1 MRFISVRDLRSKSSE
16 VWRRVQKEK
25 DIVVTSNGRPVAILS
40 GVSEENLEESLT
52 AIREARAIQAVES
65 MQLSARRK
73 GLDLL
78 PDEEII
84 KEIQAVRKARRK

>member
-16 VWRRVQKEK
+16 VWKQVQKEK
-25 DIVVTSNGRPVAILS
+25 DVVVTSNGRPIAILS

-52 AIREARAIQAVES
+52 AIRESRAIQAVEA
-65 MQLSARRK
+65 MQLQARQA

-78 PDEEII
+78 SDEEIN
-84 KEIQAVRKARRK
+84 KEIQAVRRVRRK

>member
-40 GVSEENLEESLT
+40 GVSEDNLEESLT
-52 AIREARAIQAVES
+52 AIRESRAIQAVES

-73 GLDLL
+73 NLDHLS
-78 PDEEII
+78 DEEIN
-84 KEIQAVRKARRK
+84 KEIQAVRKARRN

>member
-40 GVSEENLEESLT
+40 GVSEENLEDSLT
-52 AIREARAIQAVES
+52 AIRKSRAAQAVES
-65 MQLSARRK
+65 MQLSARQT
-73 GLDLL
+73 GLDRLS
-78 PDEEII
+78 DEEIN
-84 KEIQAVRKARRK
+84 KEIQAVRKTRKK